1 MKVCNLFF
9 FLPVARIKIEKVIAA
24 FSVKCHAIPAL
35 KISAEFSL
43 CCQVSSRE
51 KGFKNPNLTISNSS
65 NPMFLEMTTVM
76 TNPSAKPRLV
86 FLNNKI

>member
-9 FLPVARIKIEKVIAA
+9 FLPVAQIKIDKVIAA
-24 FSVKCHAIPAL
+24 FSLKCHAIPAL

-51 KGFKNPNLTISNSS
+51 KGFKKSKFHNLQFIQPNVLGDDNGYDKSKCEAQVS
-65 NPMFLEMTTVM
+65 FLE
-76 TNPSAKPRLV
+76 
-86 FLNNKI
+86 